1 MQKPNRDIQSLIGFQ
16 LDQHISE
23 SNYEAIHGA
32 LTLAAQEGMDSSF
45 VIGKFIELAN
55 FYRSEKKLRESITLL
70 STALDLSPSTL
81 DILSI
86 LGSSIALYLEQYG
99 SELCDE
105 DLRWTR
111 TAIEMLYS
119 INYGPTGGHHQI
131 ENNREI
137 QKANT
142 VLESLKIQNDG
153 KAESSHTHFL
163 SSLSLK
169 QYQNLTPEERKQ
181 KVSEIFARKL
191 LELEKAKKSKG
202 EKSDA

>member
-1 MQKPNRDIQSLIGFQ
+1 MQKPNRDTQSLIGFQ